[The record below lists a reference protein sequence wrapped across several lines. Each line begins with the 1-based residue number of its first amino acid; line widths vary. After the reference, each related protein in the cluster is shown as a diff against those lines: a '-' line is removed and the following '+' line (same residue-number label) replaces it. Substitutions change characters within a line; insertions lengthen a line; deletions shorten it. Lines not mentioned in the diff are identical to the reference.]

1 MEHLHSAVQAG
12 PRESVQVALDKA
24 ARVLVMDSLNYSA
37 YRSGRSFRYYGG
49 WARVSPCR
57 VTPPHSGQWHVV
69 VDLEGRPGTIRAGIS
84 VVSMN

>member
-1 MEHLHSAVQAG
+1 MEHFHSAVQAG
-12 PRESVQVALDKA
+12 PRAAVQVTLDKA

-37 YRSGRSFRYYGG
+37 YRSGGRFRYYGG

-57 VTPPHSGQWHVV
+57 IAPPHNGQWHVV
-69 VDLEGRPGTIRAGIS
+69 VDLEGCAGTIRAGVS